1 MRKLAIS
8 LLILFPIQ
16 LPLVTESAVFNTIPN
31 PILAFGK
38 KDIDC
43 LAHNIYHEARGESI
57 KGQIAVAAV
66 TINRL
71 LTQGYPSSICKV
83 VYQPYQF
90 SWVKLLRNH
99 TPKNK
104 SQYQIA
110 QIIATEYLQGRLKD
124 PTFGSL
130 FYHAN
135 YVLPKWSKKLT
146 HVVTIGNHKFYS

>member
-1 MRKLAIS
+1 MRNLAIL
-8 LLILFPIQ
+8 LLILFPMQ
-16 LPLVTESAVFNTIPN
+16 TSTVTESAVFHTIPK

-71 LTQGYPSSICKV
+71 LAQGYPSSICKV

-90 SWVKLLRNH
+90 SWVKLLKNH
-99 TPKNK
+99 YPKNK
-104 SQYQIA
+104 SQYQVA
-110 QIIATEYLQGRLKD
+110 HAIATNYLQGRLKD
-124 PTFGSL
+124 PTKGSL

-146 HVVTIGNHKFYS
+146 HTVTIGNHLFYV